1 MHGWCIRHSSS
12 PSSIHTVSSVTLS
25 PATMRRGWVSV
36 ASNSPSTGAR
46 LGMGNQPPMGLS
58 VSVRQSPVYTGW
70 RGSRVRASVRCNG
83 GMHETKSCTQP
94 TDEPTGP
101 AGGDQGCNWVWV
113 PPGSRARHPE
123 ACGKLE
129 GRPDGVRIRPEATP
143 RNCLD
148 LALDSWNDACQV
160 SLVSTILSGCFF
172 FSLVFCIPSPGSIL
186 MHPSLPLRATGAAW
200 SPGQARL

>member
-1 MHGWCIRHSSS
+1 MRPTRRQPAPGWAWETSRRWGSLSLS
-12 PSSIHTVSSVTLS
+12 DNLLFTQDGGGPGSELPSDAMAGCTK
-25 PATMRRGWVSV
+25 
-36 ASNSPSTGAR
+36 
-46 LGMGNQPPMGLS
+46 Q
-58 VSVRQSPVYTGW
+58 
-70 RGSRVRASVRCNG
+70 
-83 GMHETKSCTQP
+83 KSCTQP

-200 SPGQARL
+200 STVARTGAALTFGMQPTGEGSDGCVCSATFTMA